1 MLHSKNSLLE
11 KRRRINFIIRS
22 AHWKFEIRALLILR
36 DEIIRMNDALIIQ
49 ILFESSLNMKSTKC
63 YFFFKSCVIHD
74 SNVRL
79 SLSHSQGLWP
89 TKQNLEAFWCGP
101 LCLYNNWGRARK
113 KKRKLGLERTIYLCP
128 NPSLRDQTELRTL
141 ICDRKKLVVLL
152 MCFP

>member
-49 ILFESSLNMKSTKC
+49 ILFESSLNMKSTILNAI
-63 YFFFKSCVIHD
+63 FFSRAASSMIQMSVYLYPIPKVSDQPNKTSRLFGVGLCVCITIED
-74 SNVRL
+74 VR
-79 SLSHSQGLWP
+79 G
-89 TKQNLEAFWCGP
+89 
-101 LCLYNNWGRARK
+101 K

-141 ICDRKKLVVLL
+141 ICDRKKL
-152 MCFP
+152 